1 GGRRPAGAAAMA
13 VGVHGARRPVG
24 DPGLPDGHAR
34 VAAPCQS
41 SLRCSVS
48 THMGMK
54 SSKDPL
60 FPLVESF
67 FRDYLQRVR
76 GTSRHTVLAYR
87 DALRLFF
94 AFVADSS
101 GRPVSSIGVDHVT
114 PEHVLAFLDYLESSR
129 QNRPSTRNLRLT
141 VLRSFS
147 RHLLRHDPTRAG
159 QYQRVL

>member
-34 VAAPCQS
+34 VAAPGQS

-48 THMGMK
+48 THMVMK

-76 GTSRHTVLAYR
+76 GASRHTVLAYR

-94 AFVADSS
+94 AFVADSRS
-101 GRPVSSIGVDHVT
+101 E
-114 PEHVLAFLDYLESSR
+114 EHTSELQSRENLVCRLLLEKK
-129 QNRPSTRNLRLT
+129 NTT
-141 VLRSFS
+141 
-147 RHLLRHDPTRAG
+147 
-159 QYQRVL
+159 